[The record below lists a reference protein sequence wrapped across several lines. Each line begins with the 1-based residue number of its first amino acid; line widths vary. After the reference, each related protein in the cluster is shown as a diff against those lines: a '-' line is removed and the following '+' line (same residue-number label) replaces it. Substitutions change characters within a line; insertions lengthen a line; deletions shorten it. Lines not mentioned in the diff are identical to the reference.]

1 MKAKLMIGSLAIAAA
16 ATLASCGSSYYP
28 DISTTASPK
37 GTNVFQPDSA
47 SIAQNYTIP
56 EWFSD
61 SKLGIF
67 IHYGVYAVPAYG
79 SEWYAR
85 WMYTE
90 NSKIYKHHVEKFGPV
105 TEFGYKDFIPMFQA
119 PKFDATEWAEIFKAS
134 GAKYVVPVAEHHD
147 GFSMYD
153 SAWNEWN
160 SVDMGPHK
168 DFVGELAKA
177 VRDEGMIFGLS
188 SHRAENPWFYNEGM
202 KFPSDVRDTDCTLYG
217 QRIERPEGKGMTPEY
232 GRYEGSNE
240 ESREQW
246 LLHMYE
252 LIDMYQ
258 PELIWFD
265 WTVGKYPFQPTFYK
279 FMAYYYNSA
288 LDWGK
293 EVVVNTKT
301 GFGDNIQV
309 FDIERGKSDRIRHY
323 AWQTDTSVG
332 NKSWSYTPD
341 EVNKKPDQVVDDFI
355 DIVSKNGNLLL
366 NVGPKMEGTITPEQE
381 SVLRDLGAW
390 LEVNGEAIYN
400 TRHWVRWGE
409 GVTEGTSGYMTD
421 RVATAYTPQDVRFTH
436 NGDTLYALTLDWESG
451 AEVTIKALA
460 PAYGKNIKVN
470 SVELVGSKEKIEW
483 SYSDKGL
490 KIIYPKVKPSDYA
503 HAFKINYTGVVYG
516 DIQGDIVNDTTVV
529 VEQYISNTTGNTEV
543 VNVKCT
549 SNSSTESQKVTLKP
563 HSTTYVKFEIPTKD
577 DVNDVK
583 LYVDGKL
590 ISEKTLTTAAAAKMA
605 GKTKSVIHN
614 TDDLYGT
621 PEKSAK
627 KKKN

>member
-1 MKAKLMIGSLAIAAA
+1 MKKTTILSALAISAAFVA
-16 ATLASCGSSYYP
+16 CAPSASYYP

-37 GTNVFQPDSA
+37 GTEVFQPDSA
-47 SIAQNYTIP
+47 SIAQSYTIP
-56 EWFSD
+56 DWFTD

-67 IHYGVYAVPAYG
+67 IHYGVYTVPAYG

-90 NSKIYKHHVEKFGPV
+90 GSKIHQFHEETFGPV

-119 PKFDATEWAEIFKAS
+119 PKFNADEWAALFKES

-147 GFSMYD
+147 GFAMYD

-168 DFVGELAKA
+168 DFVGELSKSVKA
-177 VRDEGMIFGLS
+177 AGLHFGLS

-217 QRIERPEGKGMTPEY
+217 QRLERPEGQGMTAEY
-232 GRYEGSNE
+232 GRYPGSNE

-252 LIDMYQ
+252 LIDLYE

-293 EVVVNTKT
+293 EVVVNTKV

-309 FDIERGKSDRIRHY
+309 FDIERGKSERIRHFT
-323 AWQTDTSVG
+323 WQTDTSIG

-341 EVNKKPDQVVDDFI
+341 EENKTPNHVIDDFV
-355 DIVSKNGNLLL
+355 DIVAKNGNLLL
-366 NVGPKMEGTITPEQE
+366 NVGPKLEGTITEEQA
-381 SVLRDLGAW
+381 SVLRSLGGW

-409 GVTEGTSGYMTD
+409 GEAKATAGYMTD
-421 RVATAYTPQDVRFTH
+421 RVATEYSYSDIRYTMNND
-436 NGDTLYALTLDWESG
+436 NLYA
-451 AEVTIKALA
+451 IALA
-460 PAYGKNIKVN
+460 WEPNAKVTLKSLAADCGKDLTVT
-470 SVELVGSKEKIEW
+470 SVELLGSDETIEW
-483 SYSDKGL
+483 SQDAKGL
-490 KIIYPKVKPSDYA
+490 NITFPATAPSDYA
-503 HAFKINYTGVVYG
+503 HAFRIKYTGVAYG
-516 DIQGDIVNDTTVV
+516 DIQADMVNNHVV
-529 VEQYISNTTGNTEV
+529 VEQYIRNNTDAEISVKVSCTNNKTDRADEIVTVPAHTTGYVCFNF
-543 VNVKCT
+543 
-549 SNSSTESQKVTLKP
+549 ESAEGDNNISLM
-563 HSTTYVKFEIPTKD
+563 
-577 DVNDVK
+577 
-583 LYVDGKL
+583 VDGKE
-590 ISEKTLTTAAAAKMA
+590 ISTKSLTSAKQA
-605 GKTKSVIHN
+605 ELHGKTKSVVHN
-614 TDDLYGT
+614 TDALYGT
-621 PEKSAK
+621 PEKK
-627 KKKN
+627 KKAE